1 MRVKSATHSHDL
13 EELGGRGVSTVGAAE
28 KSSGNRME
36 KNCTLPK
43 RPRTQSP
50 RVHHLRIRT
59 PKELSTGQN
68 ALRTPERMNC
78 RELEKFPEQKREIR
92 L

>member
-1 MRVKSATHSHDL
+1 M
-13 EELGGRGVSTVGAAE
+13 STVGAAE

-36 KNCTLPK
+36 KNCKGSGWKCTLPK

-50 RVHHLRIRT
+50 RVHHLRVRT